1 MDLLLFKIN
10 ITYFD
15 LLSKYKRKYHTL
27 TKQNIVKVIVDT
39 KYQLSRKIEEYKEGH
54 LESGHFKVSINP
66 GPPVRPYL
74 HKPFVF
80 WMTNTHFLSP
90 PVVFRACS
98 GSKFSLVDYLAHQAQ
113 RSGTLSTL
121 TMHLSQ
127 VLKPRLLN

>member
-54 LESGHFKVSINP
+54 LESGYFKVSINP
-66 GPPVRPYL
+66 GPPV
-74 HKPFVF
+74 
-80 WMTNTHFLSP
+80 
-90 PVVFRACS
+90 
-98 GSKFSLVDYLAHQAQ
+98 
-113 RSGTLSTL
+113 
-121 TMHLSQ
+121 
-127 VLKPRLLN
+127 